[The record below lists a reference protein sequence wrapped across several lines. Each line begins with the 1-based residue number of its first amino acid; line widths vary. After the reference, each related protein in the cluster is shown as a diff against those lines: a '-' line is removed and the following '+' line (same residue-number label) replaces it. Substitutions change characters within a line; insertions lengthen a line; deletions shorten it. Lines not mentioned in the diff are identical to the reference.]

1 MDVQALTGVS
11 STPSASSG
19 NVYIA
24 EPSGSA
30 APQVTASAATAGLT
44 SGTKPLTQP
53 IAQAGLSPAIARI
66 FGTDA
71 RVPQPG
77 ALSVSYRVVKNPN
90 EILIVFTDPKTGKE
104 VAQFPQDLFA
114 QLATM
119 LDHQRGA
126 ALDQSA

>member
-24 EPSGSA
+24 EPSGLA
-30 APQVTASAATAGLT
+30 TPQVTASTATPGLT
-44 SGTKPLTQP
+44 SGIKP
-53 IAQAGLSPAIARI
+53 IAQVGLSPAIARI

-71 RVPQPG
+71 RVPQQG

-90 EILIVFTDPKTGKE
+90 EIVIVFTDPKTGKE

-119 LDHQRGA
+119 FDHQRGA
-126 ALDQSA
+126 ALDQNA